1 MNFLSKATINWDELE
16 KSAEWIE
23 RLHKDSIAIQV
34 TPEEDDY
41 LDVALC
47 RYEGESEY
55 LRVIDIVYLNP
66 WEVEL
71 GSQVEQIT
79 PDGEL
84 DYVTFEDG
92 IEYAI
97 LSD

>member
-1 MNFLSKATINWDELE
+1 MNFLSKATINWDELAT
-16 KSAEWIE
+16 SVQWIE

-71 GSQVEQIT
+71 GSKVEHT
-79 PDGEL
+79 TSDGEF
-84 DYVTFEDG
+84 DYLTFEDG
-92 IEYAI
+92 SEYAVI
-97 LSD
+97 VD